1 MERKESDQQVPVAVP
16 QITRQ
21 EFLQS
26 VSDTLGTYKWP
37 KGSIES
43 IDPDKTRLVYLLG
56 NRFRGKAEGTWSAK
70 VCGTH
75 KITVNNKEVNIADGT
90 PYSGSTPQI
99 GFDLLV
105 IDDNEHTPYWAK
117 KFTKNGFA
125 SENFQSYSSVEASG
139 GVIEGKSSE
148 NSYSAWAKNSNEIV
162 DRFMHPIATTLSENT
177 AIAYLSLNVLPPEVI
192 QQSAEMFQNMKF
204 SSRDVSVSSRN
215 SVDEDPTPVLIPFYV
230 LEFQFEGKE
239 YYIAM
244 MADKNRTINGQI
256 PPVKDTDKSPQQIVE
271 EEMPDK
277 IKQQKLLKW
286 GWVLAIVLLII
297 TNFSIAACYL
307 ILWGIGYWFIK
318 KTINDR
324 IKELEQEEADNTQKT
339 AELLRKQLIR

>member
-1 MERKESDQQVPVAVP
+1 
-16 QITRQ
+16 
-21 EFLQS
+21 
-26 VSDTLGTYKWP
+26 
-37 KGSIES
+37 
-43 IDPDKTRLVYLLG
+43 
-56 NRFRGKAEGTWSAK
+56 
-70 VCGTH
+70 
-75 KITVNNKEVNIADGT
+75 
-90 PYSGSTPQI
+90 
-99 GFDLLV
+99 
-105 IDDNEHTPYWAK
+105 
-117 KFTKNGFA
+117 
-125 SENFQSYSSVEASG
+125 
-139 GVIEGKSSE
+139 
-148 NSYSAWAKNSNEIV
+148 
-162 DRFMHPIATTLSENT
+162 MHPIATTLSENT

-204 SSRDVSVSSRN
+204 SSRDVSVTSRN

-256 PPVKDTDKSPQQIVE
+256 PPVKDTDKSPRQIVE

-286 GWVLAIVLLII
+286 GWVLAIVLMFI
-297 TNFSIAACYL
+297 TNFSFAVCYL
-307 ILWGIGYWFIK
+307 ILWGIGYWFFK

-339 AELLRKQLIR
+339 AELLRKQLSR

>member
-1 MERKESDQQVPVAVP
+1 
-16 QITRQ
+16 
-21 EFLQS
+21 
-26 VSDTLGTYKWP
+26 
-37 KGSIES
+37 
-43 IDPDKTRLVYLLG
+43 
-56 NRFRGKAEGTWSAK
+56 
-70 VCGTH
+70 
-75 KITVNNKEVNIADGT
+75 
-90 PYSGSTPQI
+90 
-99 GFDLLV
+99 
-105 IDDNEHTPYWAK
+105 
-117 KFTKNGFA
+117 
-125 SENFQSYSSVEASG
+125 
-139 GVIEGKSSE
+139 
-148 NSYSAWAKNSNEIV
+148 
-162 DRFMHPIATTLSENT
+162 MHSIATTLSENT

-192 QQSAEMFQNMKF
+192 QQSVEMFQNMKF

-256 PPVKDTDKSPQQIVE
+256 PPVKDTDKSPRQIVE

-286 GWVLAIVLLII
+286 GWVLAIVLMFI
-297 TNFSIAACYL
+297 TNFSFAVCYL
-307 ILWGIGYWFIK
+307 ILWGIGYWFFK

-339 AELLRKQLIR
+339 AELLRKQLSR